1 MLSLSATDSEGR
13 GSRPAPY
20 DPTNQTFMMGPCQRV
35 DLHHLVARTGTRTT
49 YQPTRLAQRSANPAS
64 ALQRVSPPEAVPTA
78 VLTESS
84 TVQEHASPTAI
95 KPMAEPQ
102 ASCHPTRLPHQPDHS
117 ASDPQPVS
125 VQEAVPTA
133 VLTGSSTV
141 RKHIDITATEPVVT
155 GSMARSARPTTLGA
169 AALAKI
175 NSSIRHKLRLVEM
188 AARVP
193 ASARPEW
200 WFGDTATTIIDADS
214 AVHGGQLEAAAE
226 ARQRRPNPPPR
237 RAQEQPWQD
246 GVGKSSSESQQLQP
260 QAVCANRAGS
270 GESQQPQ
277 PPPVGGR
284 RAVCATRAPPT
295 AEPAQLAAAP
305 NEEPP
310 KPPPTPS
317 MTRRQTRSQT
327 RLAAFLRRKR
337 LKFWAASILRMVRMR
352 DQRAWDLDAMPAS
365 GPTRC

>member
-1 MLSLSATDSEGR
+1 
-13 GSRPAPY
+13 
-20 DPTNQTFMMGPCQRV
+20 
-35 DLHHLVARTGTRTT
+35 
-49 YQPTRLAQRSANPAS
+49 
-64 ALQRVSPPEAVPTA
+64 
-78 VLTESS
+78 
-84 TVQEHASPTAI
+84 
-95 KPMAEPQ
+95 
-102 ASCHPTRLPHQPDHS
+102 
-117 ASDPQPVS
+117 
-125 VQEAVPTA
+125 VPTA

-141 RKHIDITATEPVVT
+141 RKHIDITATEPIVT

-226 ARQRRPNPPPR
+226 ARQRRPDPPPR

-246 GVGKSSSESQQLQP
+246 GVGKGSSESRPLQP

-295 AEPAQLAAAP
+295 AEPAQPAAP

-310 KPPPTPS
+310 KPPKPPKPPP
-317 MTRRQTRSQT
+317 TRRQTRSQT
-327 RLAAFLRRKR
+327 RLAAFRRRKR
-337 LKFWAASILRMVRMR
+337 LTLWAASILRMVRQVR
-352 DQRAWDLDAMPAS
+352 DPRAWDLDAMPS
-365 GPTRC
+365 GPDEVVTTAAMHA